1 MKKQNKDI
9 IKKRLWQILLKIP
22 IGETKSYSEI
32 SKKMKMEKQTR
43 YIAKLLKENPYPI
56 SIPCHRVI
64 YKNGKTGKYI
74 YGKEFKKFLLEWE
87 KSFKY

>member
-1 MKKQNKDI
+1 MKKQNKNT
-9 IKKRLWQILLKIP
+9 IKSKLWQILLKIP

-32 SKKMKMEKQTR
+32 SKKLGMKKKIR
-43 YIAKLLKENPYPI
+43 YISTLLKENPYPV

-74 YGKEFKKFLLEWE
+74 YGEDFKKYLLEWE
-87 KSFKY
+87 KFFI